1 MSVTPVSMFMSV
13 SGLLV
18 ESGGSYK
25 VTSLEETSERI
36 DNAFD
41 KAISD
46 HDKKMKALAESKS
59 KEDECKCFTPSPQTN
74 TKHSCVHPL
83 HNLLITQP
91 DNQTSNLI
99 MLFSVN
105 TSSREYDILSKINL
119 IFYFVMYYNK
129 KIYCEG

>member
-1 MSVTPVSMFMSV
+1 MSV

-59 KEDECKCFTPSPQTN
+59 KEDECKCFSLSQQTN
-74 TKHSCVHPL
+74 TKHSCVNPL
-83 HNLLITQP
+83 LLTQP
-91 DNQTSNLI
+91 DTQTSNP
-99 MLFSVN
+99 N
-105 TSSREYDILSKINL
+105 TLAYYFPSEDDIN
-119 IFYFVMYYNK
+119 V
-129 KIYCEG
+129 